1 MKIFFKINRMLDDI
15 RYIRKLKQQN
25 RLKKC
30 YLLDYRNRYLQFY
43 FNIIQ

>member
-1 MKIFFKINRMLDDI
+1 MKIFVKINRMDDI

-30 YLLDYRNRYLQFY
+30 YLLDYCNRIFTILF
-43 FNIIQ
+43 